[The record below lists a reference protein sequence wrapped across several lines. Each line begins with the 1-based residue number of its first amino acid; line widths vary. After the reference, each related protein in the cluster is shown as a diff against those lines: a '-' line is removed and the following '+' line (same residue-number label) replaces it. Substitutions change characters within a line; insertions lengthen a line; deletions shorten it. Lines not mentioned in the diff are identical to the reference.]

1 MATKYFKLNT
11 LVSVDLIEN
20 LTLFQAVENWLDRE
34 RDQLPLWLP
43 VGIGF
48 GIAIWQ
54 SGGTSIW
61 IGVLVTSIALG
72 AYSLLIPLGSRFRQI
87 VQIFSLTLLIGFSL
101 IALRSEVVAQP
112 ILSVVTVASEKR
124 SWTVLATQTA
134 NQVPAMEMAA
144 ACKRV
149 DIVVSDRWL
158 PQSCRPKWIK
168 ADRRLL
174 EQSGGLAFYLNE
186 PLIIGANDGTLHMP
200 WVQARVNAATVQ

>member
-186 PLIIGANDGTLHMP
+186 PRIIGANDGTHHMP
-200 WVQARVNAATVQ
+200 WVQARVGAAAVQ